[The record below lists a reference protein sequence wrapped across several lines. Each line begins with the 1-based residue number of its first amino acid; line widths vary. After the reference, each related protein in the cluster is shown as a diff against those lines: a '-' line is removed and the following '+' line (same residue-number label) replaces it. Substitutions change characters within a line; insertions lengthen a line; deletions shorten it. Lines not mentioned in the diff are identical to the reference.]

1 MNEEREKETEGEAA
15 SERERKEEEG
25 RERKRE
31 GMRERK
37 KGKMKDGETILPPRY
52 PRQSSCSDLR
62 EENHCGKTQDFNT
75 RTFVCG
81 YSLQVLVL
89 MLYVKGNVQWCLF
102 VVARRTPM
110 ALLI

>member
-52 PRQSSCSDLR
+52 PRQPSRFRPARGEPLR
-62 EENHCGKTQDFNT
+62 ENAGF
-75 RTFVCG
+75 
-81 YSLQVLVL
+81 
-89 MLYVKGNVQWCLF
+89 
-102 VVARRTPM
+102 
-110 ALLI
+110 